1 MQASSLRAGLL
12 RSQKKKKGEEGG
24 GGRERK
30 TRAIFLFPLSPLALS
45 LDFTVSTLLES
56 LSLFLFRYA
65 KRVLFSFGGPWRP
78 PEAHASLCRRCK
90 RAELSALE
98 GAPR

>member
-56 LSLFLFRYA
+56 LSLFFVQVRQTGPLLFWGA
-65 KRVLFSFGGPWRP
+65 V
-78 PEAHASLCRRCK
+78 AAS
-90 RAELSALE
+90 
-98 GAPR
+98 